1 MRHSLLPPALAA
13 LRCRLMVAV
22 VLVSL
27 TLPYKSVFPRKWA
40 DPWRLALSLG
50 AAEYL
55 EDGYH
60 SAADL
65 VVGRS

>member
-1 MRHSLLPPALAA
+1 
-13 LRCRLMVAV
+13 MVAV

-65 VVGRS
+65 VVDRS